1 MVEPYLTGVECFSS
15 IQLGRSLFNWDLTPL
30 LLKQG
35 PLFICPGPIRQLNF
49 LRASRFTLL
58 PLSRGCLPGVGDR
71 PTILIEHVYFPA
83 LYFIGKPEELI
94 DK

>member
-1 MVEPYLTGVECFSS
+1 MVEPYLTGVECFFS

-49 LRASRFTLL
+49 LRASPFPEMSYIRKFHLATPPLIVELFRLL
-58 PLSRGCLPGVGDR
+58 SAF
-71 PTILIEHVYFPA
+71 LIKLQIQQAF
-83 LYFIGKPEELI
+83 
-94 DK
+94 